1 MVELASSVVA
11 KSLKIWSL
19 RFYFWGAKT
28 VNGTTI
34 TGENLGDSLK
44 VLRAKL
50 WNMLPF
56 HISSSNKLAS
66 FKVVA

>member
-1 MVELASSVVA
+1 MLELASSIVA
-11 KSLKIWSL
+11 ESLKIWRL

-28 VNGTTI
+28 VNGTIT
-34 TGENLGDSLK
+34 TGENLGDSFK
-44 VLRAKL
+44 VHRAKV